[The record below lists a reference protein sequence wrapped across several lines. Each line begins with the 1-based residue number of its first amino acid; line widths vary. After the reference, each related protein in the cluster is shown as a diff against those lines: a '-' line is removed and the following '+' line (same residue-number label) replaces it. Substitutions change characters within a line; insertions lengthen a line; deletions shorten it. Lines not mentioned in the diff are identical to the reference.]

1 MENKF
6 YIYAHINKLT
16 KDIFYIGKGKDRR
29 AYDKNKRNKKW
40 KQYTS
45 QNEYQVIILQDNML
59 EDDALKLEEFLIKK
73 IGRENL
79 CNLTDGGE
87 SGCGYQFTEEHKNY
101 YKELFKGQK
110 NPFYGKKHNQETIN
124 LISQKNKGKERSEFS
139 RKIASEICKNRIGNK
154 HPMYGKKHKEET
166 KLKISNMVKGENNP
180 MFGKKHTQET
190 RKKISEKMSGENN
203 YFYGKKRPD
212 HSKLMSENNPSSVK
226 IKYNDKIYNSIIDLW
241 KNEFSDI
248 K

>member
-1 MENKF
+1 
-6 YIYAHINKLT
+6 
-16 KDIFYIGKGKDRR
+16 
-29 AYDKNKRNKKW
+29 
-40 KQYTS
+40 
-45 QNEYQVIILQDNML
+45 
-59 EDDALKLEEFLIKK
+59 
-73 IGRENL
+73 
-79 CNLTDGGE
+79 
-87 SGCGYQFTEEHKNY
+87 
-101 YKELFKGQK
+101 
-110 NPFYGKKHNQETIN
+110 
-124 LISQKNKGKERSEFS
+124 
-139 RKIASEICKNRIGNK
+139 
-154 HPMYGKKHKEET
+154 MYGKKHKEET

-248 K
+248 KERTFRQRINRGKIIFERI